1 MPYINLE
8 MDSSHLEIDSSH
20 LEMNSCHRE
29 INSSHLV
36 MCFSRLEMD
45 SSHKNNKMYSR
56 WIFETWRWTMNT
68 LQCTLGS

>member
-8 MDSSHLEIDSSH
+8 MDSSHLEMDSSH
-20 LEMNSCHRE
+20 LEM
-29 INSSHLV
+29 NSSHLV

-45 SSHKNNKMYSR
+45 SSHINNEMDSR
-56 WIFETWRWTMNT
+56 WIFAAWRWTMNT